1 MPCVSCVKMQLHSPK
16 ETTHLTEKRATI
28 LVVSWDPDLAEVRKT
43 LLEKEGFRVLQT
55 RGSAGVRDL
64 CKKKKIDLVLI
75 GYSLPPSE
83 KRRVWVEARREC
95 KTPILQLFRGAEP
108 ELVESNA
115 FAHES
120 QTPDDFVKSVRA
132 VLRRHM
138 N

>member
-1 MPCVSCVKMQLHSPK
+1 M
-16 ETTHLTEKRATI
+16 
-28 LVVSWDPDLAEVRKT
+28 
-43 LLEKEGFRVLQT
+43 LQAK
-55 RGSAGVRDL
+55 GSAGVRDL

-83 KRRVWVEARREC
+83 KRRVWVEARKAC
-95 KTPILQLFRGAEP
+95 KTPILQLYQGAEP

-120 QTPDDFVKSVRA
+120 QTPDDLVKSVRS
-132 VLRRHM
+132 VLRRHI